1 MLSSYI
7 HESKSPNIS
16 YRAQHD
22 GIAWRYTGSMPLRH
36 AKYDTQKSSRS
47 GNGNDGVP
55 QRWYEQPRE
64 RSIRGRAAPKTTTPV
79 HPCTAHKY
87 SMQRSTSFPR
97 CQTREQCGISSGRD
111 RTAAEAAHQDRVNL
125 PGLDF
130 APLSLSAK
138 AGLRKTWE
146 LSYPRKLFLS
156 HQTFARKRDVINTRC
171 CKRFFAHTTCL
182 CRYTREDFAWK
193 RLSYMDRVV

>member
-97 CQTREQCGISSGRD
+97 CQTREQCGISQRERSDSGRSCAS
-111 RTAAEAAHQDRVNL
+111 R
-125 PGLDF
+125 PCKSSWSGLCTPF
-130 APLSLSAK
+130 PSV
-138 AGLRKTWE
+138 
-146 LSYPRKLFLS
+146 RKLVLERHGS
-156 HQTFARKRDVINTRC
+156 
-171 CKRFFAHTTCL
+171 
-182 CRYTREDFAWK
+182 
-193 RLSYMDRVV
+193 